1 MKLLSKTRDEESRP
15 GNRSARK
22 NRGEKK
28 ACEKESCVRKNC
40 WSHRFL
46 PMGSAIG
53 VSFSLPFAMTG
64 KQKEKQY
71 QVSNHPPDSG

>member
-1 MKLLSKTRDEESRP
+1 MKNHGREIDRHERIVV
-15 GNRSARK
+15 RK
-22 NRGEKK
+22 KLG
-28 ACEKESCVRKNC
+28 EKESCVRKKTC

-46 PMGSAIG
+46 PMGSAIV